1 MIRPVKKR
9 TLIFFVDIFDKIVS
23 KVKFDPPVINMNALK
38 AERRRDDVD
47 DLMIWGGI
55 LISMFLFLKVHL
67 SYGGGGLSAKNA
79 PADVGPFRVVETVR
93 VVVDQR
99 GERVGQNHLEGEY

>member
-1 MIRPVKKR
+1 MIRPVKER
-9 TLIFFVDIFDKIVS
+9 ILISFDIFDKILS
-23 KVKFDPPVINMNALK
+23 TVKSDPPVISMNALK

-55 LISMFLFLKVHL
+55 LISMFLFLKIHL
-67 SYGGGGLSAKNA
+67 SYGGSGLSAKNA
-79 PADVGPFRVVETVR
+79 PANVGAFRVVETVR

-99 GERVGQNHLEGEY
+99 GERVGQNHLEREF

>member
-1 MIRPVKKR
+1 MIN
-9 TLIFFVDIFDKIVS
+9 T
-23 KVKFDPPVINMNALK
+23 NALK

-55 LISMFLFLKVHL
+55 LISMFLFLKIHL
-67 SYGGGGLSAKNA
+67 SDGGGGLSAKNA
-79 PADVGPFRVVETVR
+79 PANVGAFRVVKTVG

-99 GERVGQNHLEGEY
+99 GERVGQNHLEGEYW